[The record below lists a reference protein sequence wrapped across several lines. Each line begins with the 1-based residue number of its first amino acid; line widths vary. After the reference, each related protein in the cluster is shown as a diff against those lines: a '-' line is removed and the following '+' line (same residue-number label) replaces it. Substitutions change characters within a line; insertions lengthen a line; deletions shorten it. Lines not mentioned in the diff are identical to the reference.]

1 MPIVEVIKSDEVT
14 LAQMDHRDG
23 YQCIRLSFKNHED
36 KFLNLEVFSRKKKTY
51 EGPLKAYRSL
61 VGKTV
66 RVTCWDP
73 QQSPGKWSSKS
84 WFKNI
89 LVLSK
94 DEKTNA
100 HITSKGICDICGI
113 ADGLLNYSHAK
124 RNAGA
129 WFHFSCMFKV
139 PNHPS
144 PQVPSK
150 GSTPPPPDTPE
161 TL

>member
-1 MPIVEVIKSDEVT
+1 MIKLPIVEVINSDEIT
-14 LAQMDHRDG
+14 LAQLDHRDG

-36 KFLNLEVFSRKKKTY
+36 KFLNLEVFSRNQKTY
-51 EGPLKAYRSL
+51 EGPLKAHRSL

-73 QQSPGKWSSKS
+73 QQSPGKLSNKS

-89 LVLSK
+89 FVLSK

-100 HITSKGICDICGI
+100 HIKSKGICDICGI
-113 ADGLLNYSHAK
+113 ADGLLNYSDAK

-129 WFHFSCMFKV
+129 WFHFSRIFKV

-144 PQVPSK
+144 P
-150 GSTPPPPDTPE
+150 
-161 TL
+161 